1 MITGNEGLLD
11 WIYSFVNL
19 EAKRTRKLA
28 EEKMKLAKIN
38 HLLKSLGNPQQ
49 GQRIVHIAGSKGK
62 GSLAFLLDVLLRGKG
77 FKTGLYTSPHLL
89 EVRERIRSNNSLI
102 GVEEFN
108 TGVLRIKS
116 IVDKIEDQALEPTFF
131 DIFTALAFDFFNRE
145 KMDIWLVETGLGG
158 RLDSTNVVK
167 PLVSVITSISKE
179 HTDILGER
187 YRDIARE
194 KGGII
199 KENTPVVLTAN
210 RKVVVEVIQEI
221 VVEKMA
227 PLYYLPDFYRYKS
240 LGYTRSSSGDI
251 KQRIKINER
260 ILHTSLLGDYQA
272 ENIALSFLTLR
283 ALEEKC
289 TSGFSINLGVDLESD
304 LALLENLT
312 FEGRFSHYIREGV
325 DIFVD
330 GAHNA
335 EAAALLAKTV
345 INLQGSSI
353 IAADQDIVGI
363 IGILKDKDYR
373 GILKAIVPLLD
384 YVYFI
389 EPDTWREC
397 QVENYLEIFKSLN
410 SRNIGFTILKA
421 DSLAGPWLKGIMED
435 YRARNRRSFCLI
447 ASGSLYTAASI
458 LKCLEEEG

>member
-1 MITGNEGLLD
+1 MITEYEGLLD

-28 EEKMKLAKIN
+28 EEEMKLAKIS

-49 GQRIVHIAGSKGK
+49 GQRIIHIAGSKGK
-62 GSLAFLLDVLLRGKG
+62 GSLVFLLDVLLGGKG

-89 EVRERIRSNNSLI
+89 DVRERIRSNNSLI

-108 TGVLRIKS
+108 AGVMRIKS
-116 IVDKIEDQALEPTFF
+116 IVEMIEDKALEPTFF

-179 HTDILGER
+179 HTEILGKR
-187 YRDIARE
+187 YRDIAGE

-199 KENTPVVLTAN
+199 KEDTPVVLTAN
-210 RKVVVEVIQEI
+210 RKVVVEVIQGI
-221 VVEKMA
+221 AAEKNA

-240 LGYTRSSSGDI
+240 LGYTRSSNGEI
-251 KQRIKINER
+251 KQRLKINEH

-272 ENIALSFLTLR
+272 ENIAFSFLTIR
-283 ALEEKC
+283 ALQEKQFH
-289 TSGFSINLGVDLESD
+289 GFSLNLRLDLESD
-304 LALLENLT
+304 LAALENLT
-312 FEGRFSHYIREGV
+312 FKGRFSHYIREGV

-335 EAAALLAKTV
+335 EAAAFLAKTV

-353 IAADQDIVGI
+353 VVDQDIVGI

-389 EPDTWREC
+389 EPDIWREC
-397 QVENYLEIFKSLN
+397 QVENYLEIFRRLN

-421 DSLAGPWLKGIMED
+421 DSLDSRWLKGVMED
-435 YRARNRRSFCLI
+435 YRASSRRPFCLV

-458 LKCLEEEG
+458 LKCLEEEA

>member
-1 MITGNEGLLD
+1 MITEYEELLD

-28 EEKMKLAKIN
+28 EEKMKLAKIS

-49 GQRIVHIAGSKGK
+49 GQRIIHIAGSKGK

-89 EVRERIRSNNSLI
+89 EVRERIRSNNSFI
-102 GVEEFN
+102 GAEEFKA
-108 TGVLRIKS
+108 GVLRIKS
-116 IVDKIEDQALEPTFF
+116 IVDKIEDRALEPTFF

-179 HTDILGER
+179 HTEILGKR

-194 KGGII
+194 KGGIV

-210 RKVVVEVIQEI
+210 RKVVVEVIQGI
-221 VVEKMA
+221 AAEKNA

-240 LGYTRSSSGDI
+240 LGYSRSSNGDI
-251 KQRIKINER
+251 KQRIKINEH

-272 ENIALSFLTLR
+272 ENIALSLLTIR
-283 ALEEKC
+283 ALEERQFR
-289 TSGFSINLGVDLESD
+289 GFSLSLRVDPQSD
-304 LALLENLT
+304 LAALENLT
-312 FEGRFSHYIREGV
+312 FKGRFSHYIREGV
-325 DIFVD
+325 DVFVD

-335 EAAALLAKTV
+335 EAAALLAKSL

-353 IAADQDIVGI
+353 KAFKNIVGV
-363 IGILKDKDYR
+363 IGILKYKDYR
-373 GILKAIVPLLD
+373 GILKPIVPLLD

-389 EPDTWREC
+389 EPDNWREC

-421 DSLAGPWLKGIMED
+421 DSLVGPWLKGVMED
-435 YRARNRRSFCLI
+435 CRARSRRPFCLV

-458 LKCLEEEG
+458 LTCLEEEA

>member
-1 MITGNEGLLD
+1 MFTEYEGLLD

-28 EEKMKLAKIN
+28 AEEMKLAKIS

-49 GQRIVHIAGSKGK
+49 GQRLIHIAGSKGK

-102 GVEEFN
+102 GVEEFKS
-108 TGVLRIKS
+108 GILRIKS
-116 IVDKIEDQALEPTFF
+116 IVEKIEDQALVPTFF

-167 PLVSVITSISKE
+167 PLISVITSISKE
-179 HTDILGER
+179 HTEILGGR

-199 KENTPVVLTAN
+199 KEDTPEVLTAN
-210 RKVVVEVIQEI
+210 RKVVVEVIQGI
-221 VVEKMA
+221 AVEKRA

-240 LGYTRSSSGDI
+240 LGYTRSSNGDV
-251 KQRIKINER
+251 KQRLKINEH

-272 ENIALSFLTLR
+272 ENIALSFLTLKVMK
-283 ALEEKC
+283 EKRFR
-289 TSGFSINLGVDLESD
+289 GFSINLVVDLGND
-304 LALLENLT
+304 LAALENLT
-312 FEGRFSHYIREGV
+312 FKGRFSHYIREGV

-335 EAAALLAKTV
+335 EAAALLAKSLM
-345 INLQGSSI
+345 NLQGSSI
-353 IAADQDIVGI
+353 IADQDIVGV

-373 GILKAIVPLLD
+373 GILKPIVPLLD

-389 EPDTWREC
+389 EPDNWREC
-397 QVENYLEIFKSLN
+397 QVENYLKIFKSLN

-421 DSLAGPWLKGIMED
+421 DSLAGRWLKGVMED
-435 YRARNRRSFCLI
+435 YRAHSRRPFCLV

-458 LKCLEEEG
+458 LKCLEEEA

>member
-1 MITGNEGLLD
+1 MITEYQGLLD
-11 WIYSFVNL
+11 WIFSFVNL

-28 EEKMKLAKIN
+28 QEKMKLAKIS
-38 HLLKSLGNPQQ
+38 HLLKSLGNPEQ
-49 GQRIVHIAGSKGK
+49 GQHIIHIAGSKGK

-102 GVEEFN
+102 GIEEFN
-108 TGVLRIKS
+108 AGVLRIKS
-116 IVDKIEDQALEPTFF
+116 IVEKIEDQALAPTFF

-158 RLDSTNVVK
+158 RLDSTNVVN

-179 HTDILGER
+179 HTEILGKR

-221 VVEKMA
+221 AVEKRA

-240 LGYTRSSSGDI
+240 LGYTRSSNGDV
-251 KQRIKINER
+251 KQRLKINEH

-272 ENIALSFLTLR
+272 ENIALSFLTLK
-283 ALEEKC
+283 ALEEKRFRR
-289 TSGFSINLGVDLESD
+289 FSLNLRLNLESD
-304 LALLENLT
+304 LAALENLT
-312 FEGRFSHYIREGV
+312 FKGRFSHYIREGA

-335 EAAALLAKTV
+335 EAAALLAKSLM
-345 INLQGSSI
+345 NLQGSSI
-353 IAADQDIVGI
+353 IADQNIVGV

-389 EPDTWREC
+389 EPDNWREC
-397 QVENYLEIFKSLN
+397 QVENYLNIFKSLN

-421 DSLAGPWLKGIMED
+421 DSLAGPWLKWVMED
-435 YRARNRRSFCLI
+435 YRAHSRCSFCLV

-458 LKCLEEEG
+458 LKCLE

>member
-1 MITGNEGLLD
+1 MITEYEGLLD

-28 EEKMKLAKIN
+28 EEEMKLAKIS
-38 HLLKSLGNPQQ
+38 HLLESLGNPQQ
-49 GQRIVHIAGSKGK
+49 GQRLIHIAGSKGK
-62 GSLAFLLDVLLRGKG
+62 GSLVFLLDVLLRGKD

-89 EVRERIRSNNSLI
+89 DVRERIRSNNSFI
-102 GVEEFN
+102 GVEEFKA
-108 TGVLRIKS
+108 GVLRIKS
-116 IVDKIEDQALEPTFF
+116 IVEKIEDPSLEPTFF
-131 DIFTALAFDFFNRE
+131 DIFTALAFDFFDRE

-179 HTDILGER
+179 HTEILGKR

-199 KENTPVVLTAN
+199 KEDTPVVLTAN
-210 RKVVVEVIQEI
+210 RRVVVEVIQGI
-221 VVEKMA
+221 AAEKNA

-240 LGYTRSSSGDI
+240 LGYTRSSGSDI
-251 KQRIKINER
+251 KQRLKINEH

-272 ENIALSFLTLR
+272 ENIALTFLTLKVMK
-283 ALEEKC
+283 EKQFC
-289 TSGFSINLGVDLESD
+289 GFSLDLGVDLESD
-304 LALLENLT
+304 LAALENLT
-312 FEGRFSHYIREGV
+312 FKGRFSHYIREGV
-325 DIFVD
+325 DVFVD

-335 EAAALLAKTV
+335 EAAALLAKTL

-353 IAADQDIVGI
+353 IADQDIVGI
-363 IGILKDKDYR
+363 IGILKDKDYQ

-397 QVENYLEIFKSLN
+397 QVENYLEIFKGLN

-421 DSLAGPWLKGIMED
+421 DSLAGPWLKGVMED
-435 YRARNRRSFCLI
+435 CRARSRRSFCLV

-458 LKCLEEEG
+458 LKCLEEEA

>member
-1 MITGNEGLLD
+1 MITEYEELLD

-28 EEKMKLAKIN
+28 QEEMKLAKIS

-49 GQRIVHIAGSKGK
+49 GQRIIHIAGSKGK
-62 GSLAFLLDVLLRGKG
+62 GSVAFLLDVLLRGKG

-89 EVRERIRSNNSLI
+89 EVRERIRSNNSFI
-102 GVEEFN
+102 GAEEFKA
-108 TGVLRIKS
+108 GVLRIKS
-116 IVDKIEDQALEPTFF
+116 IVDRIEDQALEPTFF
-131 DIFTALAFDFFNRE
+131 DIFTALAFDFFNRD

-179 HTDILGER
+179 HTEILGKR

-210 RKVVVEVIQEI
+210 RKVVVEVIQGI
-221 VVEKMA
+221 TAEKNA

-240 LGYTRSSSGDI
+240 LGYTRISNGDI
-251 KQRIKINER
+251 KQRIKINEH

-272 ENIALSFLTLR
+272 ENIALSFLTLKVMK
-283 ALEEKC
+283 EKQFR
-289 TSGFSINLGVDLESD
+289 GFSLNLRIDPESD
-304 LALLENLT
+304 LAVLENLT
-312 FEGRFSHYIREGV
+312 FKGRFSHYIREGV

-335 EAAALLAKTV
+335 EAAALLAKSL
-345 INLQGSSI
+345 INLKGSSI
-353 IAADQDIVGI
+353 IAANQDIVGI
-363 IGILKDKDYR
+363 VGILKDKDYR
-373 GILKAIVPLLD
+373 GILKAIVPLLH

-389 EPDTWREC
+389 EPDNWREC

-421 DSLAGPWLKGIMED
+421 DSLDSRWLKGVMED
-435 YRARNRRSFCLI
+435 CRARSTRSFCLV

-458 LKCLEEEG
+458 LKCLEEEA

>member
-1 MITGNEGLLD
+1 MITEYKGLLD

-28 EEKMKLAKIN
+28 EEEMKLAKIS

-49 GQRIVHIAGSKGK
+49 GQRIIHIAGSKGK

-102 GVEEFN
+102 GVEEFKS
-108 TGVLRIKS
+108 GALRIKS
-116 IVDKIEDQALEPTFF
+116 IVEKIEDQALVPTFF

-158 RLDSTNVVK
+158 RLDSTNVVN

-179 HTDILGER
+179 HTEILGRR
-187 YRDIARE
+187 YRDIAGE

-199 KENTPVVLTAN
+199 KEDTPVVLTAN
-210 RKVVVEVIQEI
+210 RRVVFEVIQGI
-221 VVEKMA
+221 AAEKKNA

-240 LGYTRSSSGDI
+240 LGYTRSSNGNI
-251 KQRIKINER
+251 KQRIKINEH

-272 ENIALSFLTLR
+272 ENIALSFLTLKVMK
-283 ALEEKC
+283 EKRFH
-289 TSGFSINLGVDLESD
+289 GFSINLRVDPESN
-304 LALLENLT
+304 LAALENLT
-312 FEGRFSHYIREGV
+312 FKGRFSHYIREGV
-325 DIFVD
+325 DIFID

-335 EAAALLAKTV
+335 EAAALLAKTL
-345 INLQGSSI
+345 INLQRSSI
-353 IAADQDIVGI
+353 AAFQDIAGV

-373 GILKAIVPLLD
+373 GILKAIVPLLEH
-384 YVYFI
+384 VYFI
-389 EPDTWREC
+389 EPDNWREC

-410 SRNIGFTILKA
+410 SRNIGFTILRT
-421 DSLAGPWLKGIMED
+421 DSLDSRWLMRVMED
-435 YRARNRRSFCLI
+435 YRTRSRRPFCLV
-447 ASGSLYTAASI
+447 ASGSLYTAAAAI
-458 LKCLEEEG
+458 KCLEEEA

>member
-1 MITGNEGLLD
+1 MSKEYEGLLD

-28 EEKMKLAKIN
+28 EEEMKLAKIS
-38 HLLKSLGNPQQ
+38 HLLKFLGNPQQ
-49 GQRIVHIAGSKGK
+49 GQRIIHIAGSKGK

-89 EVRERIRSNNSLI
+89 EVRERIKSNNSLI
-102 GVEEFN
+102 GVEQFN
-108 TGVLRIKS
+108 TGVMRIKS
-116 IVDKIEDQALEPTFF
+116 IVEKIENQALVPTFF

-179 HTDILGER
+179 HTEILGKR

-210 RKVVVEVIQEI
+210 RRVVVEVIQGI
-221 VVEKMA
+221 AAEKRA

-251 KQRIKINER
+251 KQRLKINEY

-272 ENIALSFLTLR
+272 ENIALSFLTLKVMK
-283 ALEEKC
+283 EKQFR
-289 TSGFSINLGVDLESD
+289 GFSINLGVDPESD
-304 LALLENLT
+304 LAALENLT
-312 FEGRFSHYIREGV
+312 FKGRFSHYINEGV

-335 EAAALLAKTV
+335 EAAALLAKTL

-353 IAADQDIVGI
+353 VADQDIVGV

-373 GILKAIVPLLD
+373 GILKPIVPLLD

-389 EPDTWREC
+389 EPDNWREC

-410 SRNIGFTILKA
+410 SRNIGFTILRT
-421 DSLAGPWLKGIMED
+421 DSLDSRWLKGVMED
-435 YRARNRRSFCLI
+435 YRARSRRSFCLV

-458 LKCLEEEG
+458 LKCLEEEA

>member
-1 MITGNEGLLD
+1 MITEYEGLLD
-11 WIYSFVNL
+11 WIFSFVNL

-28 EEKMKLAKIN
+28 QEEMKLAKIS

-49 GQRIVHIAGSKGK
+49 GQRIIHIAGSKGK
-62 GSLAFLLDVLLRGKG
+62 GSLVFLLDVLLRGKG

-108 TGVLRIKS
+108 AGVLRIKS
-116 IVDKIEDQALEPTFF
+116 IVEKTEDQALAPTFF

-179 HTDILGER
+179 HTEILGSR

-210 RKVVVEVIQEI
+210 RKAVVEVIQRI
-221 VVEKMA
+221 AVEKRA
-227 PLYYLPDFYRYKS
+227 LLYYLPDFYSYKS
-240 LGYTRSSSGDI
+240 LGYTRSSGGEI
-251 KQRIKINER
+251 KQRIKINGH

-272 ENIALSFLTLR
+272 ENIALAFLTIR
-283 ALEEKC
+283 ALQEKHFR
-289 TSGFSINLGVDLESD
+289 GFSLNLGVDPEND
-304 LALLENLT
+304 LAALENLT
-312 FEGRFSHYIREGV
+312 FKGRFSHYIREGV

-335 EAAALLAKTV
+335 EAAALMSKTLV
-345 INLQGSSI
+345 NLQGSSI
-353 IAADQDIVGI
+353 IAADQDTVGI
-363 IGILKDKDYR
+363 IGILKDKDYQ

-389 EPDTWREC
+389 EPDNWREC

-410 SRNIGFTILKA
+410 NRNIGFTILRA
-421 DSLAGPWLKGIMED
+421 DSLDSRWLMRVMED
-435 YRARNRRSFCLI
+435 YRERSRRSFCLV
-447 ASGSLYTAASI
+447 ASGSLYTAASVI
-458 LKCLEEEG
+458 KCLEEEA